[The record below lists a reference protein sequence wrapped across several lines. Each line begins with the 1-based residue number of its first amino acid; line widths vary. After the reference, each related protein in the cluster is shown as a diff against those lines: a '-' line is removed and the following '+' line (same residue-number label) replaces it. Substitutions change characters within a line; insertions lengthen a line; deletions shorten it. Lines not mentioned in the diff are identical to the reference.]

1 MHDFSPCFYD
11 FLSKPKKDRR
21 DSICVFSPSAW
32 HLRSSRIFKMNL
44 AITSYFS
51 PDLYIKLVYLLISV
65 LIQQIL
71 LLSESFTLP
80 PFFCI
85 SSAFH
90 LLNQSQHHLHH
101 IQLQLSLDWLLA
113 SILAAVHP
121 IFHIGEVYLFIYLF
135 LGNLL
140 ALLNPQCLSTTF

>member
-1 MHDFSPCFYD
+1 MRDFSPCFYD
-11 FLSKPKKDRR
+11 FLSKPKKDQR

-80 PFFCI
+80 PFFAYPVP
-85 SSAFH
+85 SSY
-90 LLNQSQHHLHH
+90 LTK
-101 IQLQLSLDWLLA
+101 A
-113 SILAAVHP
+113 SIIYILYNCSCLLTGCWLP
-121 IFHIGEVYLFIYLF
+121 FLPPFILFSISERCFFVWLF
-135 LGNLL
+135 V
-140 ALLNPQCLSTTF
+140 CLFV